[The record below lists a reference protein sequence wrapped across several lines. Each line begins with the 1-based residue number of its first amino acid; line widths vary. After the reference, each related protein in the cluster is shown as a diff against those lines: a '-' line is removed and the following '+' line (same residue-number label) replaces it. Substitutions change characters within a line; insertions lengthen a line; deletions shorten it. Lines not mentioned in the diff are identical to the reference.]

1 MLIHLQLEQMELLY
15 RIEELD
21 TTGWSLV
28 SPDAV
33 KLPRHLA
40 EEKLNR
46 LMELGHNPNY
56 LRVIVDND

>member
-1 MLIHLQLEQMELLY
+1 MENLY
-15 RIEELD
+15 KIEEFS
-21 TTGWSLV
+21 TIGWELV

-46 LMELGHNPNY
+46 LMELGHNPSR
-56 LRVIVDND
+56 LRVVVDNA

>member
-1 MLIHLQLEQMELLY
+1 MELLY

-28 SPDAV
+28 DPDAV

-56 LRVIVDND
+56 LRVIVDNG